1 MRTVSCLEAPAS
13 TQVQARRPPPSSPP
27 MTPPQSGQTTASTD
41 IEMILSSLGERLWF
55 KSARPLK
62 RAPPPQRRRVNA
74 IVARVPRRDEV
85 HGPRASRRRGGFIVS
100 FVKHNARLPDFL
112 PGRLVLGNGTGHD
125 YRALA
130 AFHYAAGAPATWA
143 GVWVVRYHHDRTA
156 ARDGGRTVA

>member
-62 RAPPPQRRRVNA
+62 RAPPRRSADVSTG
-74 IVARVPRRDEV
+74 IVARVPRPDEASR
-85 HGPRASRRRGGFIVS
+85 PRASRRSGGFIVS

-112 PGRLVLGNGTGHD
+112 PGRLVLGRGTGHD

-143 GVWVVRYHHDRTA
+143 GVWVVR
-156 ARDGGRTVA
+156 